1 MSNDYNETLIKVC
14 CDVFENLSFMF
25 GETIDLSEA
34 ESDSDAFISAT
45 MSFKGDKTGS
55 LELVVPAETA
65 DTLAYNILGIDES
78 EDLPPGSAID
88 ALRELLNTI
97 CGQLLTTLF
106 GDQPIFDLTVPETK
120 TLTLDQWDER
130 VENDQYLAI
139 SVEDEPIL
147 IKTNIE

>member
-1 MSNDYNETLIKVC
+1 MSNDYNEMLIKVC

-25 GETIDLSEA
+25 GEIIDLSEA

-45 MSFKGDKTGS
+45 MSFKGDKTGF
-55 LELVVPAETA
+55 LELVVPSETA

-120 TLTLDQWDER
+120 TLTLEQWDEL

-147 IKTNIE
+147 TKINIE